1 MAMSSTPPKKPM
13 TAKKTEKPRVIDRE
27 MALYDLI
34 SAQAACDPVIKNAKN
49 PHFKSLYADLGACI
63 DACKKALHNYHF
75 AVLQTN
81 GHDQFGQYVMTSLIH
96 VSGEKFQ
103 SVVYL
108 DFTNSRLNGMQGL
121 GSAITYARRYGL
133 MGLCAVAPED
143 DDGKAAS
150 QPAVSMSPTPPQK
163 PTPRSVPVPIGD
175 F

>member
-1 MAMSSTPPKKPM
+1 M
-13 TAKKTEKPRVIDRE
+13 TAKKTEKPADTSIDGQKLVRVIDRE

-34 SAQAACDPVIKNAKN
+34 SAQAACDPVKKFNQGHNYK
-49 PHFKSLYADLGACI
+49 YADLKTLF
-63 DACKKALHNYHF
+63 DACKEALHNHHF

-150 QPAVSMSPTPPQK
+150 QPAVSMSSTPPQK